1 MGLCLTGNDM
11 KRKREKSAN
20 DSLEEHLKSRK
31 RDVKSVLS
39 VDSSAEVRS

>member
-1 MGLCLTGNDM
+1 MR
-11 KRKREKSAN
+11 RKREKSTN

-31 RDVKSVLS
+31 KDEKSVLR